1 MAVGLHESRLG
12 LGSQRRWEAVGG
24 RWRKIAMLVMSDV
37 VRRGKQRKWTCDF
50 YQVFHMANIVM
61 L

>member
-1 MAVGLHESRLG
+1 MNH
-12 LGSQRRWEAVGG
+12 GSDSDLREDGKLWGQMKEDCDA
-24 RWRKIAMLVMSDV
+24 VMSDV